1 MSNYIIR
8 EDNRLNIEI
17 AKSSQKIAEQA
28 RTDNMLNLR
37 LAKATARVAEE
48 TRQDSSA
55 MKTLALVTLTFLPA
69 TAVAVSTITFI
80 CHTKRSCDLLRT
92 PVYL

>member
-69 TAVAVSTITFI
+69 TAVAVSPSHPT
-80 CHTKRSCDLLRT
+80 HLPYT
-92 PVYL
+92 PNSILTRCI